1 MNKSR
6 GFTLIEL
13 MITVAIVGILA
24 AIAYPSFLAQIR
36 KSRRVEAQSTLMSIA
51 AKQQQMLLD
60 VRSYA
65 ADTATLNL
73 TPPDSVT
80 KNYTVSMVVSTSTVP
95 AFTATAAPLGGQ
107 AADTC
112 GTLSLTD
119 AGVKSP
125 ASCW

>member
-13 MITVAIVGILA
+13 MIAVAVVGILA

-36 KSRRVEAQSTLMSIA
+36 KSRRVEAQTTLMSIA

-80 KNYTVSMVVSTSTVP
+80 KNYSVSMVVSTSTVP

-107 AADTC
+107 VADTC